1 MAMHTLDPSRETLHG
16 TFATAWEPVLRIDP
30 GDTVAASTLDA
41 RWSIERPGP
50 DGEPAKRFEPRL
62 PERDNGHA
70 LCGPIAVN
78 GAMPGMT
85 LEVRLEEIV
94 PGPWGWTV
102 AGGWKNGINER
113 LGIDDRETRMDWDLD
128 AVAGTATNQHGHI
141 VHMRPFMGVM
151 GMPGPEA
158 EPVSSRPA
166 RPQGGNIDCKEL
178 VAGTTLYLP
187 IAVPNAYFSLG
198 DGHAAQGDGEISGTA
213 IECGMDRVKFTL
225 GLRDDLPLTTPIART
240 ADAWITMGFNES
252 LDEAALIAIDAML
265 ELMARE
271 YGLDRPQAMALGS
284 VAVDLRVTQI
294 VNGVR
299 GVHAIFRPGD
309 VRGL

>member
-1 MAMHTLDPSRETLHG
+1 MAIHTLDPSRETLHG
-16 TFATAWEPVLRIDP
+16 TFSTAWKPVLRIDP
-30 GDTVAASTLDA
+30 GDTVVASTLDA
-41 RWSIERPGP
+41 RWSIGLPGP
-50 DGEPAKRFEPRL
+50 DGAPARRFEPRS

-113 LGIDDRETRMDWDLD
+113 LGIADRETRMDWDLD
-128 AVAGTATNQHGHI
+128 ADAGTATNQYGHS
-141 VHMRPFMGVM
+141 VRMRPFMGVM

-158 EPVSSRPA
+158 EPVPSRPA

-178 VAGTTLYLP
+178 VAGATLYLP
-187 IAVPNAYFSLG
+187 IAVPDAYFSLG
-198 DGHAAQGDGEISGTA
+198 DGHAAQGDGEISSTA
-213 IECGMDRVKFTL
+213 IECGMERVRFTL

-240 ADAWITMGFNES
+240 ADAWVTMGFHES
-252 LDEAALIAIDAML
+252 LDEATLIAIDAML
-265 ELMARE
+265 DLMGRE

-284 VAVDLRVTQI
+284 VAVDLHVTQI

-299 GVHAIFRPGD
+299 GVHAIFRPED